1 MVSSLSSQDIA
12 QYRSQLSA
20 FDDAQRAL
28 DAIED
33 CEGDLEDAAI
43 SLAIHIGQQPDR
55 PDWLDGLAKRCR
67 AAICTS
73 PARDALDTGNLAAA
87 LAALI
92 EADVCPALLLTPV
105 MLYAIRSGLEQF
117 CEPLGEKLV

>member
-1 MVSSLSSQDIA
+1 MVSPLSSQDIA

-20 FDDAQRAL
+20 FPEAQQAL

-43 SLAIHIGQQPDR
+43 SLAIHVGQQPDR

-73 PARDALDTGNLAAA
+73 PAREALEGGNLAGAI
-87 LAALI
+87 AALI
-92 EADVCPALLLTPV
+92 EADICPALLLTPV
-105 MLYAIRSGLEQF
+105 MLYAIGSGLEAF
-117 CEPLGEKLV
+117 CEPLSEKLM